1 MRMLLGLVAA
11 AAVVLAGGAA
21 GGAFATPREG
31 PARIR
36 IGDSLEVNGQ
46 PMQLSLFSTSD
57 PPAQV
62 IAFYTAAFLERGLL
76 PVTFAGHVSVFDP
89 KDGMQR
95 FVTAIAQ
102 PNAETLVLIGS
113 TNPRKPPLL
122 LRSPKA
128 AAKLA
133 VPDGSRAFLG
143 YASDDDGVHAESA
156 QFVTSESPEQVA
168 AFYRQSMAA
177 QGFRERAESATSFL
191 QFDKGGESF
200 SAGIQALDD
209 KGGAA
214 VFVQRLEKR

>member
-1 MRMLLGLVAA
+1 MRVLFGLAA
-11 AAVVLAGGAA
+11 AALVIGAGGAA
-21 GGAFATPREG
+21 GGAFATTREG
-31 PARIR
+31 PAQIR
-36 IGDSLEVNGQ
+36 VADALEVNGQ
-46 PMQLSLFSTSD
+46 PMKLSLFSTPD
-57 PPAQV
+57 PAPQV
-62 IAFYTAAFLERGLL
+62 IAFYTTAFLKRGLL

-102 PNAETLVLIGS
+102 PNGETLVLIGS

-122 LRSPKA
+122 LRSAKA
-128 AAKLA
+128 AKVP
-133 VPDGSRAFLG
+133 VPDDARAFLG
-143 YASDDDGVHAESA
+143 YSSDDDGVHAESA
-156 QFVTSESPEQVA
+156 QFVTSQAPEQLA
-168 AFYRQSMAA
+168 SFYRRTMLAD
-177 QGFRERAESATSFL
+177 GFRERAESAVSFL

>member
-1 MRMLLGLVAA
+1 MRMLFGLAA
-11 AAVVLAGGAA
+11 TAAVVLAGGAA
-21 GGAFATPREG
+21 GGAFATTREA

-62 IAFYTAAFLERGLL
+62 VAFYTAAFLERGLL

-89 KDGMQR
+89 KDGLQR

-122 LRSPKA
+122 LRSAKA
-128 AAKLA
+128 AKVA
-133 VPDGSRAFLG
+133 VPEGSRAFLG

-156 QFVTSESPEQVA
+156 QFVTSEPPEQVA
-168 AFYRQSMAA
+168 AFYRQSMSAK
-177 QGFRERAESATSFL
+177 GFRERAESAPSFL

>member
-1 MRMLLGLVAA
+1 MRVLLGL
-11 AAVVLAGGAA
+11 AAVAFVVGAGGVA
-21 GGAFATPREG
+21 GGAFAGAREG
-31 PARIR
+31 PPRIR
-36 IGDSLEVNGQ
+36 VGDSLEVNGQ
-46 PMQLSLFSTSD
+46 PMRLSLFSTPD
-57 PPAQV
+57 PVPQV
-62 IAFYTAAFLERGLL
+62 IAFYTAGFLERGLL

-102 PNAETLVLIGS
+102 PNGETLVLIGS

-122 LRSPKA
+122 LRSAKA
-128 AAKLA
+128 AKVA
-133 VPDGSRAFLG
+133 VPDDSRAFLG

-156 QFVTSESPEQVA
+156 QFVTSQSPEEVA
-168 AFYRQSMAA
+168 GFYRQTMAA
-177 QGFRERAESATSFL
+177 EGFHERAESADSFL